1 MWKDNPIKKLL
12 IWKKLRIRINT
23 VIAGIVFTYMFFATG
38 EALWQNFQ
46 INQEI
51 VVLKDNII
59 QLEQRNIQYKNLI
72 AYLKTE
78 SFREKEARRK
88 LGYKK
93 PGETVVAIPQDT
105 FLHIDPGTTKTNE
118 TPENKPVMSNPQ
130 KWWDYIFG

>member
-1 MWKDNPIKKLL
+1 MS
-12 IWKKLRIRINT
+12 T
-23 VIAGIVFTYMFFATG
+23 VIAGVVFIYMFVSTG

-51 VVLKDNII
+51 VVLRNDII
-59 QLEQRNIQYKNLI
+59 QLEQQNAQYKNLI

-78 SFREKEARRK
+78 SFKEKEARRK

-93 PGETVVAIPQDT
+93 PGETVVAIPQDN

-130 KWWDYIFG
+130 KWWDYILG